1 MGDRLKAGWIKK
13 QSPKQELWFKWFI
26 IDYSFA
32 AITSNSENLNFGGQG
47 GSMSRQ
53 FIKHSMKF
61 HRIPFHTSDHKRSHE
76 SKIFAKRFSS
86 WGIDRNITKT
96 SCHSRLFLVLHLLVN
111 TVIIMAIARKGVERV
126 FILIQFFSCL
136 IKWGLLFRLGVL
148 KRNHPCVR
156 LNGLFDFC
164 IPWNCQ
170 KIIDF
175 LMVLI

>member
-61 HRIPFHTSDHKRSHE
+61 HRIPFHETFQA
-76 SKIFAKRFSS
+76 IY
-86 WGIDRNITKT
+86 KT
-96 SCHSRLFLVLHLLVN
+96 FLVN
-111 TVIIMAIARKGVERV
+111 QKKYI
-126 FILIQFFSCL
+126 
-136 IKWGLLFRLGVL
+136 VL
-148 KRNHPCVR
+148 R
-156 LNGLFDFC
+156 
-164 IPWNCQ
+164 IT
-170 KIIDF
+170 
-175 LMVLI
+175 

>member
-1 MGDRLKAGWIKK
+1 MNIKTK
-13 QSPKQELWFKWFI
+13 LQNQLYIYLYISISIYLYIYIYLYLYLYIYIYIYYLWFIWW
-26 IDYSFA
+26 
-32 AITSNSENLNFGGQG
+32 
-47 GSMSRQ
+47 
-53 FIKHSMKF
+53 F